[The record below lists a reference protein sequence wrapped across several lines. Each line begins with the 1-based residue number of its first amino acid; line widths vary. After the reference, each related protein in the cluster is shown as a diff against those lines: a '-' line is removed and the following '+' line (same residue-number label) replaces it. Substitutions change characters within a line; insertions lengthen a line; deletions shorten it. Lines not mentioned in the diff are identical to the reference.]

1 MIPTPSL
8 QLQAVAQAGA
18 AAALV
23 VSLGL
28 VAGAVAAGVA
38 AAHRWYARRAVP
50 DGLAVLAGVSVVAL
64 ALNTTAILGGVIEG
78 VGSIDETAALV
89 NVAAFLAGA
98 VAAVVGGRVGDRIA
112 TDLFDE
118 DLPEVGRIVR
128 SVGRHITVTLPEEI
142 ADMDDHDP
150 VPSEVKAGLA
160 GKSLSFP
167 RGLTVDEL
175 RSRLVTRLK
184 ADYGVGYVDLDVT
197 EEGEVEYLAVGS
209 RVAGI
214 GPTLAPGS
222 AAVAVR
228 ADPAFSASPGDLVQ
242 VWGGA
247 PPALV
252 ASAEIRAVAGE
263 TVTLA
268 LDAAD
273 ADRLDADERYR
284 LVTLPAEE
292 RSDREF
298 AALLRAADETLGV
311 VDVEDGSPLGD
322 LTVGALGASVVA
334 IRSEDGVEAIPKRG
348 RGLAPGETLY
358 ALGRPDL
365 LRRLEAAARGE
376 GHPPL
381 ADAERGVGADGQ
393 E

>member
-1 MIPTPSL
+1 MTPV
-8 QLQAVAQAGA
+8 QLQVAARVVA
-18 AAALV
+18 EAALV

-38 AAHRWYARRAVP
+38 VAHRWYARGGIP
-50 DGLAVLAGVSVVAL
+50 EGLAVLAGVSVVAV
-64 ALNTTAILGGVIEG
+64 ALNTTAVLGGVIDG
-78 VGSIDETAALV
+78 VGTIDETKALV

-98 VAAVVGGRVGDRIA
+98 AAAVAGARVGDA
-112 TDLFDE
+112 LAVNVFEE

-150 VPSEVKAGLA
+150 VPPEVKAELA
-160 GKSLSFP
+160 CRSLSFP

-184 ADYGVGYVDLDVT
+184 ADYGVGYVDLDIT
-197 EEGEVEYLAVGS
+197 EDGEVEYLAVGS

-242 VWGGA
+242 VWDDD
-247 PPALV
+247 PLALV
-252 ASAEIRAVAGE
+252 TSAEIRAVAGE

-268 LDAAD
+268 LDASD
-273 ADRLDADERYR
+273 ADRLDSSDRYR
-284 LVTLPAEE
+284 LVTLPAEA

-311 VDVEDGSPLGD
+311 VAVAEGSPLAG
-322 LTVGALGASVVA
+322 LAVGAIDASIVA
-334 IRSEDGVEAIPKRG
+334 IRGEEGVAALPKRG
-348 RGLAPGETLY
+348 RRLAPGETVY
-358 ALGRPDL
+358 ALARPDV
-365 LRRLEAAARGE
+365 LRRLESAARGE
-376 GHPPL
+376 GRPPL
-381 ADAERGVGADGQ
+381 AAEAEGADD
-393 E
+393 